1 MEFLPDVVLLV
12 GRVLFALIFINSG
25 IAHLTKL
32 NAMTG
37 YAQFKK
43 VPSPKLAV
51 IVTGLMLIIGGLY
64 VALGIFADLGA
75 LLLAIFLIVSAF
87 MMHNFWT
94 IQDEQAK
101 QAETINFFKNIAL
114 AGAALIIFA
123 LVSTGVEFGPEIT
136 KHPWHPRGCFALPV
150 PSTRG
155 NFPSYRVRSSY
166 WFHSWLCRRRWFD
179 GCSTNAH
186 IHIWDVSGAGND
198 RIIDN
203 CF

>member
-1 MEFLPDVVLLV
+1 VVLLV

-123 LVSTGVEFGPEIT
+123 LVSTGVEFGPEI
-136 KHPWHPRGCFALPV
+136 RGAL
-150 PSTRG
+150 
-155 NFPSYRVRSSY
+155 
-166 WFHSWLCRRRWFD
+166 FD
-179 GCSTNAH
+179 
-186 IHIWDVSGAGND
+186 
-198 RIIDN
+198 
-203 CF
+203 F